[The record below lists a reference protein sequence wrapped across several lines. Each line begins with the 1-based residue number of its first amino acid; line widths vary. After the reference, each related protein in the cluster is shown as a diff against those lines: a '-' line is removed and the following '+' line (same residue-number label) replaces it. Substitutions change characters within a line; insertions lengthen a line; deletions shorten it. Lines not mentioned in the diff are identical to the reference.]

1 MYFRDGRAYLSY
13 KSMEYAWRHNFVI
26 IIPWIRNK
34 QGPLSIHVSFFW
46 SNDNWNAL
54 AMRYFREGFKRMN
67 GIFHSITVVEID
79 NPHIV
84 LNVAIFTSLMSGS
97 SSSGLVFK
105 FVCWNLMNLSV
116 PNKYFKLVLILCF
129 LCISRV
135 WKYFSGKVSYSLTVT
150 IIFRKFTLP
159 PPGKMSLNFQQKYC
173 QFCIMRLSAGW
184 KQNQKTLMFFERSFL
199 PSKKRISTLI
209 FSHKPKYSLSSHPPS

>member
-1 MYFRDGRAYLSY
+1 MYFGDGRAYLSY
-13 KSMEYAWRHNFVI
+13 KSIEYAWRHNFVI

-34 QGPLSIHVSFFW
+34 QGPLSIHFSFFW
-46 SNDNWNAL
+46 WNDNWNAL

-67 GIFHSITVVEID
+67 GIFQSITVVEID
-79 NPHIV
+79 NPRIV
-84 LNVAIFTSLMSGS
+84 LNAAIFTSLMSRS

-129 LCISRV
+129 LWILRV

-159 PPGKMSLNFQQKYC
+159 PPEK
-173 QFCIMRLSAGW
+173 W
-184 KQNQKTLMFFERSFL
+184 V
-199 PSKKRISTLI
+199 LI
-209 FSHKPKYSLSSHPPS
+209 FNKNIVNFLLWGLVLDGNKIRKP